1 MTYGYEN
8 KIIDERKNVHMNTK
22 SLQISSG
29 NLIVDRRYAYALE
42 ALAQEDFQAC
52 VELMGQTLEMA
63 PDYTPL
69 WILLGHALAALGE
82 NSQAIEALQ
91 KALHLDPSD
100 ALGAKMALVRLGVGK
115 TSEAL
120 SASFVA
126 GLFDQYADRFEKH
139 LVNDLKYCAPNV
151 LYEALKNVCG
161 GLNRPFSFAR
171 ALDLGCGTGL
181 MGEGLAPVVDHLEG
195 CDLSAKMVA
204 KARAK
209 NIYNALDVMDMQTF
223 MTGQPPTSVDL
234 IIAADVLVYMGDL
247 APLLCQ
253 CALALQPQ
261 GLIAFTL
268 QSYEN
273 DMPLEGYRL
282 GEDQRFAHTHDYVMR
297 TLQASGLIC
306 DQCDPQSTRYDRGQP
321 IAGWCVVAHK
331 G

>member
-1 MTYGYEN
+1 VILQT
-8 KIIDERKNVHMNTK
+8 V
-22 SLQISSG
+22 LQISSG
-29 NLIVDRRYAYALE
+29 HMIVDRRYAYAHVAFAE
-42 ALAQEDFQAC
+42 GDFQAC
-52 VELMGQTLEMA
+52 VELLVQTLELA
-63 PDYTPL
+63 PDYVPL
-69 WILLGHALAALGE
+69 WILLGQAYSALGQRE
-82 NSQAIEALQ
+82 QAIQALQ
-91 KALHLDPSD
+91 KALHVDPSD
-100 ALGAKMALVRLGVGK
+100 ALGAQMVLVHLGVGE
-115 TSEAL
+115 TSQAL

-139 LVNDLKYCAPNV
+139 LVNDLKYCAPQV
-151 LYEALKNVCG
+151 LVDALQNVCRA
-161 GLNRPFSFAR
+161 LHRPFSFAR
-171 ALDLGCGTGL
+171 AVDLGCGTGL
-181 MGEGLAPVVDHLEG
+181 MGEVLAPVVSCLEG
-195 CDLSAKMVA
+195 CDLSANMIA

-209 NIYNALDVMDMQTF
+209 NIYSALDVAEMQTF
-223 MTGQPPTSVDL
+223 MTRQPPASVDL

-253 CALALQPQ
+253 CAQALQPQ